1 MRGFLS
7 LITCFAIL
15 QNVRGWREFSR
26 GRSKGGNLGLP
37 GGDDLVRGEHEKVT
51 TEWFTQYLDHSSPTD
66 SRTWKQRYFVNDQ
79 YVNQRR
85 DVAFLMIGG
94 EGEASIQW
102 MTKGAW
108 INYAK
113 KFNAICFQLEHRYY
127 GKSHPTADLS
137 TENLQ
142 YLTSEQAL
150 ADIAYFI
157 EEMNVKY
164 ELSPNV
170 KWIAFGGSYPG
181 SLAAW
186 VRQRYPHLVYGSMA
200 ASGPLLAEIN
210 FSEYFTVVYNDLKG
224 TGGDKCVS
232 AVKQAFYQVDL
243 LTRHMVGQ
251 RNLDKLFVLCDSIAG
266 TTSSSEDIANLF
278 ETLNGH
284 FAETAQY
291 NKDNRMSKVPNNIT
305 LDTLCNIMVNDK
317 LGPEVNRL
325 AAVNDLMM
333 KRNNQTCLDY
343 KYDKMISD
351 MRNVSWGSEVS
362 EGGRQWY
369 YQTCT
374 DFGFYQTTDRIPLDF
389 FIKQCSDIFGPKF
402 NLTIVERGVQRTNTL
417 YGGLNPSVT
426 NVIFVQGSY
435 DPWHALGINKSTK
448 LYPAVVIDSASHCEN
463 MYSPSVYDSEALR
476 QARIQIEEFIG
487 NLLKSA

>member
-1 MRGFLS
+1 MKVFVL
-7 LITCFAIL
+7 LLTCLATF
-15 QNVRGWREFSR
+15 QNVRGWRNFNH
-26 GRSKGGNLGLP
+26 GRSKGGNLGIP
-37 GGDDLVRGEHEKVT
+37 GGDDLVRGELQKVT
-51 TEWFTQYLDHSSPTD
+51 IDWFTQYLDHSNPTD
-66 SRTWKQRYFVNDQ
+66 NRTWKQRYYVNDQ
-79 YVNQRR
+79 YVNLRR

-94 EGEASIQW
+94 EGEATIQW

-127 GKSHPTADLS
+127 GKSHPTTNLS

-164 ELSPNV
+164 ELAPNV

-186 VRQRYPHLVYGSMA
+186 ARQKYPHLVYGAMS
-200 ASGPLLAEIN
+200 ASGPLLAKIN
-210 FSEYFTVVYNDLKG
+210 FAEYFSVVYNDLKD
-224 TGGDKCVS
+224 TGGEKCVS

-266 TTSSSEDIANLF
+266 STNSSEDIANLF
-278 ETLNGH
+278 ETLNGR
-284 FAETAQY
+284 FADIAQY

-305 LDTLCNIMVNDK
+305 LDTLCDIMVNDK

-333 KRNNQTCLDY
+333 KRYNQTCLDY
-343 KYDKMISD
+343 KYDKMIKD
-351 MRNVSWGSEVS
+351 MRNVSWSSEVA
-362 EGGRQWY
+362 EGGRQWF

-374 DFGFYQTTDRIPLDF
+374 EFGFYQTTDKNDLNF
-389 FIKQCSDIFGPKF
+389 TIKQCSDVFGPEF
-402 NLTIVERGVQRTNTL
+402 NLDRLERGVKRTNIL
-417 YGGLNPSVT
+417 YGALETPVT
-426 NVIFVQGSY
+426 NVIFVHGSY
-435 DPWHALGINKSTK
+435 DPWHVLGVTWSKK
-448 LYPAVVIDSASHCEN
+448 FAPAVYIEAAAHCAN
-463 MYSPSVYDSEALR
+463 MYPPSENDTQALR
-476 QARIQIEEFIG
+476 QARIQIQEFIG

>member
-1 MRGFLS
+1 MRGFLP
-7 LITCFAIL
+7 LLTCFAIL

-26 GRSKGGNLGLP
+26 GRWNGGNLRLLE
-37 GGDDLVRGEHEKVT
+37 GDDSIIGDFENVIT
-51 TEWFTQYLDHSSPTD
+51 DWFTQYLDHSNPTD
-66 SRTWKQRYFVNDQ
+66 DRTWKQRYYVNDQ
-79 YVNQRR
+79 YVSKRR

-94 EGEASIQW
+94 EGEASDGW
-102 MTKGAW
+102 MVQGAW
-108 INYAK
+108 INYAE

-127 GKSHPTADLS
+127 GESHPTADMS

-157 EEMNVKY
+157 QEMNVKY

-170 KWIAFGGSYPG
+170 KWIAFGGSYAG

-186 VRQRYPHLVYGSMA
+186 VRQKYPHLVYGSMS
-200 ASGPLLAEIN
+200 ASAPVLAKIN
-210 FSEYFTVVYNDLKG
+210 FSEYHTVVYEDLKD

-232 AVKQAFYQVDL
+232 AVKQAFNQVDL
-243 LTRHMVGQ
+243 MTRDIAGQ
-251 RNLDKLFVLCDSIAG
+251 RKLYKLFHLCDNITES
-266 TTSSSEDIANLF
+266 TSSSEDIVILF
-278 ETLNGH
+278 DTLRGH
-284 FAETAQY
+284 FAGIAQF
-291 NKDNRMSKVPNNIT
+291 NKKNGGPHNIN
-305 LDTLCNIMVNDK
+305 LDTLCNIMVNDT

-325 AAVNDLMM
+325 AAVNYLMTAH
-333 KRNNQTCLDY
+333 RCLDC
-343 KYDKMISD
+343 KYDTMISE
-351 MRNVSWGSEVS
+351 MRDVSWDSEAPV
-362 EGGRQWY
+362 GGRQWY